1 LPADTETR
9 LAAFTE
15 LVGTALANAESQTAL
30 TASRARIV
38 TAADTARRRIERD
51 LHDGAQQRLVALA
64 LELRGSVQASPRPG
78 ADVLAAEMERAAE
91 GISGV
96 LDELREIARGL
107 HPAILAEGGLD
118 LAVKMLARRSS
129 VPVALDL
136 DPGLGRRLPEPVE
149 LAAYYVI
156 SEALT
161 NAARHAR
168 ASAVQIDL
176 AAPGTVVRLAIR
188 DDGIG
193 GADPAVG
200 SGLTGLRD
208 RVEALGGTFSVT
220 SPAGHGTTL
229 LIEIPV

>member
-1 LPADTETR
+1 
-9 LAAFTE
+9 
-15 LVGTALANAESQTAL
+15 
-30 TASRARIV
+30 
-38 TAADTARRRIERD
+38 
-51 LHDGAQQRLVALA
+51 
-64 LELRGSVQASPRPG
+64 LRGSVQASPRPG

-129 VPVALDL
+129 VPVALAL

-161 NAARHAR
+161 NAARHAH

-176 AAPGTVVRLAIR
+176 AAPDTVVRLAIR

-208 RVEALGGTFSVT
+208 RVEALGGTFAVT
-220 SPAGHGTTL
+220 SPAGNGTTL
-229 LIEIPV
+229 LVEIPV